1 MATNKKRK
9 KKAEVMAEDG
19 SMTLTGHLKE
29 LRNRLIICAVVFV
42 VGVVVSLAYADR
54 LIDLLTAMG
63 RDYYQFVSIA
73 PQEKLMQYF
82 RVSILAGVVVTVPVA
97 FYNIY
102 AFAKPGLKKS
112 ESTFFKLVMLLGLIL
127 FCVGVLFA
135 YKLMMPFML
144 RFLSTGIEGAEYI
157 QTTTSIES
165 YVNLCLTM
173 FIIFG
178 CVFEMPLITI
188 ILSKMGIINPQL
200 LKQVR
205 GIAIVIIFFIAAVVT
220 PPDIVSQCM
229 VAGPMVLLYFISI
242 FLSGIFYKPR
252 SESED
257 EEDEEENQLQLSEE
271 NKQILDEMGKDQ
283 KEKGK
288 KEKKPKKEKAAKEKK
303 PKKEKKRKEK
313 KEKIPEVPEKKL
325 SLKKVIPIV
334 VVCISLGAVILLLSS
349 FLTEY
354 MTRRSGRKAY
364 YAGDYQT
371 CYQNFFGKELDETEQ
386 VMYSKSESILTI
398 RMWLREYEVF
408 VNEGSELE
416 ALDSLLQAVHD
427 YPSLLNYATEYNAQ
441 DEVTVAFQE
450 ILNVLS
456 QKYGLSQEEAQ
467 EIADIS
473 NNVEY
478 TQRVMTVLQKLGLE
492 SWDMPQ
498 IVEDATPSN
507 DGGEAA
513 ELPDP
518 LPEEKEIQQ

>member
-1 MATNKKRK
+1 MATNVKRKK

-63 RDYYQFVSIA
+63 RDYYEFVSIA

-97 FYNIY
+97 FYHIY

-112 ESTFFKLVMLLGLIL
+112 ESFFFKMVMLLGLVL

-205 GIAIVIIFFIAAVVT
+205 GVAIVIIFFIAAVVT

-242 FLSGIFYKPR
+242 FLSGIFYKPK
-252 SESED
+252 EDEDDEDDEDEGED
-257 EEDEEENQLQLSEE
+257 EE
-271 NKQILDEMGKDQ
+271 
-283 KEKGK
+283 
-288 KEKKPKKEKAAKEKK
+288 
-303 PKKEKKRKEK
+303 
-313 KEKIPEVPEKKL
+313 
-325 SLKKVIPIV
+325 
-334 VVCISLGAVILLLSS
+334 
-349 FLTEY
+349 
-354 MTRRSGRKAY
+354 
-364 YAGDYQT
+364 
-371 CYQNFFGKELDETEQ
+371 
-386 VMYSKSESILTI
+386 
-398 RMWLREYEVF
+398 
-408 VNEGSELE
+408 
-416 ALDSLLQAVHD
+416 
-427 YPSLLNYATEYNAQ
+427 
-441 DEVTVAFQE
+441 
-450 ILNVLS
+450 
-456 QKYGLSQEEAQ
+456 
-467 EIADIS
+467 
-473 NNVEY
+473 
-478 TQRVMTVLQKLGLE
+478 
-492 SWDMPQ
+492 
-498 IVEDATPSN
+498 
-507 DGGEAA
+507 
-513 ELPDP
+513 
-518 LPEEKEIQQ
+518 

>member
-1 MATNKKRK
+1 MSEDEIDRLLQQSREQAGSTEQQKEPDTNENDDLIKMLENADDESLSNVLDQMAPNTETAEEPKKEEKRGKRKNFFDRFKK
-9 KKAEVMAEDG
+9 KKAKDSKNSAADETEYESLSED
-19 SMTLTGHLKE
+19 MTEPDSGEPQTT
-29 LRNRLIICAVVFV
+29 
-42 VGVVVSLAYADR
+42 AD
-54 LIDLLTAMG
+54 T
-63 RDYYQFVSIA
+63 Q
-73 PQEKLMQYF
+73 KMQDDD
-82 RVSILAGVVVTVPVA
+82 REALLAGA
-97 FYNIY
+97 FPQTEDAEHAEQDNGETDVMDI
-102 AFAKPGLKKS
+102 LK
-112 ESTFFKLVMLLGLIL
+112 
-127 FCVGVLFA
+127 A
-135 YKLMMPFML
+135 A
-144 RFLSTGIEGAEYI
+144 GA
-157 QTTTSIES
+157 
-165 YVNLCLTM
+165 
-173 FIIFG
+173 
-178 CVFEMPLITI
+178 
-188 ILSKMGIINPQL
+188 
-200 LKQVR
+200 
-205 GIAIVIIFFIAAVVT
+205 
-220 PPDIVSQCM
+220 DIVDDASQKKEKK
-229 VAGPMVLLYFISI
+229 GFFSKLLDLFT
-242 FLSGIFYKPR
+242 
-252 SESED
+252 EED

-283 KEKGK
+283 KKKGK

-325 SLKKVIPIV
+325 SPKKVIPIV
-334 VVCISLGAVILLLSS
+334 VVCISLGVVILLLSS

-456 QKYGLSQEEAQ
+456 QKYGLNQEEAQ

-478 TQRVMTVLQKLGLE
+478 TQRVMTVLQNLGLE
-492 SWDMPQ
+492 SWDIPQ

-507 DGGEAA
+507 DGETAA
-513 ELPDP
+513 ELPDL

>member
-1 MATNKKRK
+1 MATNIKRK
-9 KKAEVMAEDG
+9 AQAEAIPDDG

-112 ESTFFKLVMLLGLIL
+112 ESAFFKLVMLLGLIL

-188 ILSKMGIINPQL
+188 ILSKMGIINPQI

-205 GIAIVIIFFIAAVVT
+205 GVAIVVIFFIAAVVT

-229 VAGPMVLLYFISI
+229 VAIPMVLLYFVSI
-242 FLSGIFYKPR
+242 LLSGIFYKPR
-252 SESED
+252 DTDED
-257 EEDEEENQLQLSEE
+257 DEDEEEEESE
-271 NKQILDEMGKDQ
+271 D
-283 KEKGK
+283 
-288 KEKKPKKEKAAKEKK
+288 
-303 PKKEKKRKEK
+303 
-313 KEKIPEVPEKKL
+313 
-325 SLKKVIPIV
+325 
-334 VVCISLGAVILLLSS
+334 
-349 FLTEY
+349 
-354 MTRRSGRKAY
+354 
-364 YAGDYQT
+364 
-371 CYQNFFGKELDETEQ
+371 
-386 VMYSKSESILTI
+386 
-398 RMWLREYEVF
+398 
-408 VNEGSELE
+408 
-416 ALDSLLQAVHD
+416 
-427 YPSLLNYATEYNAQ
+427 
-441 DEVTVAFQE
+441 
-450 ILNVLS
+450 
-456 QKYGLSQEEAQ
+456 
-467 EIADIS
+467 
-473 NNVEY
+473 
-478 TQRVMTVLQKLGLE
+478 
-492 SWDMPQ
+492 
-498 IVEDATPSN
+498 
-507 DGGEAA
+507 
-513 ELPDP
+513 
-518 LPEEKEIQQ
+518 